1 MTSVLEYYIF
11 ISVRGHKIKPGGAHM
26 LVNFGNVEVDIKV
39 RSTIGKG
46 EDFSD
51 LDTFFFLNELSV
63 MAEYSAQYLRSKG
76 LQGLADNH
84 KAKGLELYNQ
94 LKEAGLYEEYK

>member
-1 MTSVLEYYIF
+1 
-11 ISVRGHKIKPGGAHM
+11 M

-51 LDTFFFLNELSV
+51 LETFFFLNELSI
-63 MAEYSAQYLRSKG
+63 MAEYSAKYLRSKG
-76 LQGLADNH
+76 FQGLANNH
-84 KAKGLELYNQ
+84 EAIGWELYKQ
-94 LKEAGLYEEYK
+94 LKEAGLYEEDK